1 MAKFVWGADPLALQ
15 RLGQPERKCP
25 LSVPELARLG
35 IPARKIPRVQ
45 AELARL
51 ADVLG
56 HSSIETTRIYL
67 VSTGAEHE
75 KQLNSLR
82 LIL

>member
-51 ADVLG
+51 AADEPCRAPRCRRCPA
-56 HSSIETTRIYL
+56 HAR
-67 VSTGAEHE
+67 
-75 KQLNSLR
+75 QLL
-82 LIL
+82 